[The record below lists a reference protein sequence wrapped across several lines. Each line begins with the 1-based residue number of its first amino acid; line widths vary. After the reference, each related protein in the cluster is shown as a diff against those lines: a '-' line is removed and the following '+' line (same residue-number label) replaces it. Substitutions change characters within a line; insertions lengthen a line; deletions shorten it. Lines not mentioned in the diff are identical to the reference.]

1 MTEGEAMMPP
11 DMAKDQVDAR
21 ATLKDVARLARVHPG
36 TASRALNVETRAL
49 VNGETAERVLAAAEQ
64 LGYRPNPIARGLKTS
79 RSYTVGVLIP
89 DLTNPLFPPIVRGIQ
104 DRLEEAAY
112 TPLIANTDNDPDR
125 ELADFEAMRARR
137 VDGLIT
143 ATARRDHRL
152 PAAFDDLDFPVVLVN
167 RRLEDGVRPS
177 VVGDDRNG
185 VRLAVAHLVALG
197 HRRIAHLAGPQELST
212 GNLRMEGYMDSM
224 RAAGIEPDP
233 ELVMVSDA
241 FVESEGERLCNE
253 LLDRQAE
260 VTAIVAGNDLMA
272 LGCYDAFIARG
283 IECPAQISVVGF
295 NDMPFAAWFNP
306 PLTTVRLPHYE
317 IGTRAAELLLERLR
331 DSADR
336 AAPGDARARVHC
348 PRLDRAAALLLAPA
362 LLAGLHPGPN

>member
-1 MTEGEAMMPP
+1 MMAPP
-11 DMAKDQVDAR
+11 MAKEETGGRV
-21 ATLKDVARLARVHPG
+21 TLKDVARRAGVHPG

-49 VNGETAERVLAAAEQ
+49 VNGETAERVLAAAEE

-125 ELADFEAMRARR
+125 ERADFEAMRARQ

-143 ATARRDHRL
+143 ATARRDHGL
-152 PAAFDDLDFPVVLVN
+152 PPDLEQVSLPVVLVN
-167 RRLEDGVRPS
+167 RRLEDGARPS
-177 VVGDDRNG
+177 VVADDRKG
-185 VRLAVAHLVALG
+185 VGLAVEHLISLG

-212 GNLRMEGYMDSM
+212 GHLRHDGFIAAM
-224 RAAGIEPDP
+224 RDAGVEPDP
-233 ELVMVSDA
+233 ELVLVGSA

-253 LLDRQAE
+253 LLDRGLE

-272 LGCYDAFIARG
+272 VGCYDAFVERG
-283 IECPAQISVVGF
+283 IDCPAEISVVGY
-295 NDMPFAAWFNP
+295 NDMPFVGWFSP
-306 PLTTVRLPHYE
+306 PLTTIHLPHYE
-317 IGTRAAELLLERLR
+317 IGVRAAELLLDQLR
-331 DSADR
+331 EPEIEPAQVMLDPELVVRGSTTSLR
-336 AAPGDARARVHC
+336 AG
-348 PRLDRAAALLLAPA
+348 
-362 LLAGLHPGPN
+362 